1 MKGLGGVSRG
11 DRCISVDAKGATLAS
26 GKRVSR
32 AQALEAYIPPAGG
45 KMIAVG
51 SLSRVLAVIGARSMN
66 SSRAAM
72 NVQRTNSAAVKLG
85 GGGAILVIGGLD
97 QTGTPLASAELFNP
111 ATGTW
116 TMIAGALNTARY
128 NHAAVM
134 TANGAILVIG
144 GQGAGAAY
152 LSSVEIFSS
161 GSGRPEI
168 TGAFAA
174 AGTGLSSARAN
185 MAAALLADGRIL
197 VAGGADSGD
206 AALCLA
212 EIYSAGI

>member
-1 MKGLGGVSRG
+1 MNL
-11 DRCISVDAKGATLAS
+11 IS
-26 GKRVSR
+26 
-32 AQALEAYIPPAGG
+32 
-45 KMIAVG
+45 
-51 SLSRVLAVIGARSMN
+51 
-66 SSRAAM
+66 AM
-72 NVQRTNSAAVKLG
+72 NVQRTNFAAVKLG

-116 TMIAGALNTARY
+116 TTIAGTLATARY
-128 NHAAVM
+128 NHVAVV
-134 TANGAILVIG
+134 TANGACVVLG
-144 GQGAGAAY
+144 GQGVGAAF

-168 TGAFAA
+168 TGVFAA

-185 MAAALLADGRIL
+185 MAATLLPDGRIL

-206 AALCLA
+206 AALSLA